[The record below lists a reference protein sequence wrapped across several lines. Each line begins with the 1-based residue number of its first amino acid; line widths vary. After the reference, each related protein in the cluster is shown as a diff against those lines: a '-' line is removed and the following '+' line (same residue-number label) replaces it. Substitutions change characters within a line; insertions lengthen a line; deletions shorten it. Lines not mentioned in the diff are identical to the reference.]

1 MSERPLMPK
10 ATAVWLVENTA
21 LTFKQI
27 GDFCGLHELEV
38 KGIADGE
45 VAQGIKGLDP
55 IASGQLTREEIER
68 GEKDPNYRLKLAKP
82 KVNVPLSRVR
92 KGPKYTP
99 LSRRKDKPN
108 AIMWLLRNHP
118 ELSDSQIMKLIGTTK
133 PTIEAIRNRT
143 HWDIAN
149 IKPKDPVTLG
159 LCTQLE
165 LDMAVKKA
173 AERVARERRKQGLP
187 EQPEAAETLRS
198 PEETLGLE
206 RTATASEV
214 AAENAPDAASA
225 LFGDSQPAAEA
236 EADEDIPD
244 AEKVFA
250 RLNQRRSEED

>member
-55 IASGQLTREEIER
+55 VATGQLTREEIER

-99 LSRRKDKPN
+99 LSRRKDKPD

-149 IKPKDPVTLG
+149 IKPRDPVTLG

-173 AERVARERRKQGLP
+173 AERAARERRRQGLP
-187 EQPEAAETLRS
+187 ETPEGAETLQS
-198 PEETLGLE
+198 PEESLGLA
-206 RTATASEV
+206 RTATAQEV
-214 AAENAPDAASA
+214 AAGEHAQEADAVFGGAASS
-225 LFGDSQPAAEA
+225 GEKEA
-236 EADEDIPD
+236 EEDIPD

-250 RLNQRRSEED
+250 RLNERRGEN